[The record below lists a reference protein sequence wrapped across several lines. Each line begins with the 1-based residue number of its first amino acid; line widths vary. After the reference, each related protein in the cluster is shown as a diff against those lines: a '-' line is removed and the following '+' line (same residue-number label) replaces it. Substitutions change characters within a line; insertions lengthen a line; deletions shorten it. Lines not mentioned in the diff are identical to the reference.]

1 MNYPFPATIRRLV
14 EERMESGRY
23 TSEDEVLVS
32 VLQSLK
38 EYDEAVADIQE
49 GLDDEAAG
57 RVRLIGEFDAPLLGN
72 LDLLEER
79 KP

>member
-1 MNYPFPATIRRLV
+1 MNYPFPATIRQLV

-32 VLQSLK
+32 ALQSLK

-57 RVRLIGEFDAPLLGN
+57 RVRPLGEFDAEFRQTLRLPT
-72 LDLLEER
+72 
-79 KP
+79 